1 MIVTIEKVVYGG
13 YGLTR
18 EGGAVRLVF
27 GALPGE
33 TVETAN
39 EKKSKSVIFVDT
51 ARILSP
57 HPRRIKPPCPYFCLC
72 GGCDLQHASYDLQL
86 ELKQAMINE
95 CADRAGVRL
104 PPFALLPS
112 SPFGYRNRLRV
123 RLNGDGVPSFF
134 KRGSRTPQPIEQ
146 CLCACETINHKLK
159 EMTENPRPESSGEE
173 IQLTVDSEGVCRST
187 AVLGFGAEAMPTFS
201 QVNDEINEKIRTF
214 IRQFA
219 ESERKGQKIR
229 LLDLFCGNGNFS
241 LPLADI
247 AERIDGFDL
256 NAAAI
261 ESANRS
267 AVLLHE
273 TKIRYRRENLY
284 HVLGKKKI
292 ADDFDFCIVDPP
304 AAGLKA
310 GASVLAESG
319 LPTVVY
325 VSCSP
330 PDLMRDLAILTQRYE
345 IKAAAAFDMFP
356 QTSKIEMAVLLSKL
370 SNCDIGKNKRFCF

>member
-1 MIVTIEKVVYGG
+1 MSA
-13 YGLTR
+13 LTATECR
-18 EGGAVRLVF
+18 RF
-27 GALPGE
+27 
-33 TVETAN
+33 
-39 EKKSKSVIFVDT
+39 SKEAA
-51 ARILSP
+51 AR
-57 HPRRIKPPCPYFCLC
+57 
-72 GGCDLQHASYDLQL
+72 
-86 ELKQAMINE
+86 
-95 CADRAGVRL
+95 
-104 PPFALLPS
+104 
-112 SPFGYRNRLRV
+112 RNRLNSV
-123 RLNGDGVPSFF
+123 YAHV
-134 KRGSRTPQPIEQ
+134 
-146 CLCACETINHKLK
+146 
-159 EMTENPRPESSGEE
+159 
-173 IQLTVDSEGVCRST
+173 
-187 AVLGFGAEAMPTFS
+187 GFGAEAMPTFS
-201 QVNDEINEKIRTF
+201 QVNNEINEKIRTF

-356 QTSKIEMAVLLSKL
+356 QTSKIEMVVLLEK
-370 SNCDIGKNKRFCF
+370 KRD

>member
-1 MIVTIEKVVYGG
+1 MIVTIEKMVYGG

-39 EKKSKSVIFVDT
+39 EKKSKSVIFADT

-57 HPRRIKPPCPYFCLC
+57 HPRRIKPPCLYFYLC

-134 KRGSRTPQPIEQ
+134 KRGSRAPQPIEQ
-146 CLCACETINHKLK
+146 CLCACETINRKLK
-159 EMTENPRPESSGEE
+159 EMTENPRPERAREE
-173 IQLTVDSEGVCRST
+173 IQLSLDSEGNCRQT
-187 AVLGFGAEAMPTFS
+187 VVRERGAEAMPEFA
-201 QVNDEINEKIRTF
+201 QINNEINEKIRAY
-214 IRQFA
+214 IRRYA
-219 ESERKGQKIR
+219 ESVRNGKKIR
-229 LLDLFCGNGNFS
+229 ILDLFCGNGNFS

-256 NAAAI
+256 NAAAVN
-261 ESANRS
+261 SANR
-267 AVLLHE
+267 AAALRGGR
-273 TKIRYRRENLY
+273 KIRYRRENLY
-284 HVLGKKKI
+284 RILGKKEI
-292 ADDFDFCIVDPP
+292 AGGFDFCIVDPP

-319 LPTVVY
+319 LPAVVY

-330 PDLMRDLAILTQRYE
+330 PDLMRDLTVLTRRYE

-356 QTSKIEMAVLLSKL
+356 QTSKIETAVLLEK
-370 SNCDIGKNKRFCF
+370 KRD